1 MARKFLTAID
11 LAKNELQ
18 NGVVQ
23 NLASAPGSPVKG
35 QIYFDSTGNIL
46 YWWNGTVWVSAS
58 GGAGVSYGAI
68 TAETAFG
75 AAKTDGVSTN
85 VARADH
91 GHGNPTHVNADHTA
105 INLNFLALPTGDVPM
120 GGMRLTGLGT
130 PVSGGDATNKNYVDN
145 LVTGLSWKDS
155 VRSATTAN
163 INLLNAATIDGV
175 AVTTPGERCLV
186 KNQTAPAE
194 NGIYYSTAG
203 SGSPWLRAADADTNT
218 EILGASVYVEEGT
231 INADTAWVMTTNAP
245 IVLNTTALTWAQFA
259 GGGAVTA
266 GAGMTQSGN
275 VLNVIGDST
284 VTVGADVLGVA
295 DNGVSNTKLAD
306 MAQAT
311 IKGRSAGAGDPEDLT
326 PTQVASILSAVMP
339 GKYVLGTVGGA
350 TSQLITHGLNTK
362 NVIVGVFRNAGPGD
376 DVECDVEHTSAAQI
390 TLRFAV
396 APAANEYTC
405 VVMG

>member
-11 LAKNELQ
+11 LAQNELQ
-18 NGVVQ
+18 NPRVHNV
-23 NLASAPGSPVKG
+23 PGTTGPPTPVKG
-35 QIYFDSTGNIL
+35 QLYFDSTGNVL
-46 YWWNGTVWVSAS
+46 YWWNGTVWVAAQ
-58 GGAGVSYGAI
+58 GGAGVAYGTI
-68 TAETAFG
+68 TQEQTFG
-75 AAKTDGVSTN
+75 AVKNDGVSTN

-91 GHGNPTHVNADHTA
+91 AHGNPTHVNADHTA

-130 PVSGGDATNKNYVDN
+130 PVSGGDATNKSYVDN
-145 LVTGLSWKDS
+145 LVAGLSWKDS
-155 VRSATTAN
+155 VRLATTAN

-194 NGIYYSTAG
+194 NGIYYSTGG

-275 VLNVIGDST
+275 VLNVIAGDSSL
-284 VTVGADVLGVA
+284 TVGADNVMVNTAVIATAASVA
-295 DNGVSNTKLAD
+295 TKTTKFTAN
-306 MAQAT
+306 
-311 IKGRSAGAGDPEDLT
+311 
-326 PTQVASILSAVMP
+326 
-339 GKYVLGTVGGA
+339 VGGA
-350 TSQLITHGLNTK
+350 TSAVVNHLLNT
-362 NVIVGVFRNAGPGD
+362 R
-376 DVECDVEHTSAAQI
+376 DVAVDVYRVASPYDTIECDVERTDANNV

-396 APAANEYTC
+396 APAASEYRC
-405 VVMG
+405 VVTG